1 MKGTTHMTR
10 ALRTAQYLA
19 LSAIS
24 GSFATGAFSGCSND
38 GSNPGGDEAGSTT
51 DGSVA
56 DSGTA
61 DGAKEAT
68 ADAAGD
74 AGLDASRDVG
84 QRDVGLA
91 DVGLPDIGLPD
102 VVLPGLD
109 TGVDA
114 PVDAGLDSPEE
125 AETSAQTFCGL
136 QSGLAFCADFDEPG
150 ALWAP
155 DGGASTVWT
164 SITGTSVDLS
174 LSTVQSTSTPDSLLM
189 IAGQADMPSSVKVVK
204 QISGTVTQAIYEYD
218 INLATVPTVG
228 YAGGFATDFQFNDTS
243 PAATDSFGFRIG
255 VFNAQFTASQPFSA
269 DFEHNTDNGTGGGC
283 GPCGTTTDGGV
294 LALPLETGSW
304 QHVKIAV
311 AFSAAASDAGDAGPP
326 GRVSVQ
332 LYLNKS
338 STATLDMTFP
348 APFAAAPFARIS
360 TGLADTWTATNDN
373 WEIYYD
379 NITLKVQ

>member
-1 MKGTTHMTR
+1 M
-10 ALRTAQYLA
+10 
-19 LSAIS
+19 S
-24 GSFATGAFSGCSND
+24 GSFATGAFSACSND
-38 GSNPGGDEAGSTT
+38 DSSSSGGDAGPRT
-51 DGSVA
+51 DGSVEDTGKPDA
-56 DSGTA
+56 ASKTM
-61 DGAKEAT
+61 

-74 AGLDASRDVG
+74 TGLDASRDVG
-84 QRDVGLA
+84 LPDIGLP
-91 DVGLPDIGLPD
+91 DIGLPDIGLPD

-114 PVDAGLDSPEE
+114 PVDAGLDAPAE
-125 AETSAQTFCGL
+125 AEASAQTFCGL
-136 QSGLAFCADFDEPG
+136 QSGLAFCADFDEPD

-155 DGGASTVWT
+155 DGGASSVWT
-164 SITGTSVDLS
+164 SVTGTSVDLS
-174 LSTVQSTSTPDSLLM
+174 ISTVQSTSAPDSLLM
-189 IAGQADMPSSVKVVK
+189 TAGQTDMPSSVKVVE
-204 QISGTVTQAIYEYD
+204 QVSSTITQAIYEYD
-218 INLATVPTVG
+218 INLAMVPTTG
-228 YAGGFATDFQFNDTS
+228 YAGAFATDFQFNDTS
-243 PAATDSFGFRIG
+243 PTATDSFGFRIG
-255 VFNAQFTASQPFSA
+255 VFNAQFTGSQPFSA
-269 DFEHNTDNGTGGGC
+269 DFEHNTDNATGGGC

-311 AFSAAASDAGDAGPP
+311 AFSAAASDAGDGGPP
-326 GRVSVQ
+326 GTVSVQ

-360 TGLADTWTATNDN
+360 TGLADTWTPTNDN